1 MPSDW
6 QRQLALAV
14 DFWRRRLTGE
24 YEVDD
29 FGFDPDLTEN
39 VLVPLLRPLYHT
51 WFRTEVIGTHNLPR
65 EGGALLVA
73 NHAGGLWA
81 IDGAMTAIAVHVTH
95 PNHRYLRM
103 LGADLVFTTPVLGPL
118 ARKTGS
124 HARVQRRRPAPT
136 Q

>member
-51 WFRTEVIGTHNLPR
+51 WFRTEVIGTHNLP
-65 EGGALLVA
+65 GAGLFSWQR
-73 NHAGGLWA
+73 AGGLWA
-81 IDGAMTAIAVHVTH
+81 IDGAMTAMPCVTH
-95 PNHRYLRM
+95 PNPDIS
-103 LGADLVFTTPVLGPL
+103 ACS
-118 ARKTGS
+118 ARTWCSRRPCSACPQDRG